1 MHDCRIFL
9 LLFLLERDTRP
20 SSELFIPS
28 KRPRTEI
35 LCHVLS
41 SFAPDPPNLQI
52 RTEQNASTERYGN
65 GDQSYIRIHYS
76 PSLLYVHIIII
87 VMKRKKRLITSLRKF
102 FLQNII
108 SNSITKY
115 V

>member
-1 MHDCRIFL
+1 MHDCRILL

-35 LCHVLS
+35 LCRVLS
-41 SFAPDPPNLQI
+41 SFAPAPPNLQI
-52 RTEQNASTERYGN
+52 RTEQNESTERYEN

-76 PSLLYVHIIII
+76 SSLLYVHSIII
-87 VMKRKKRLITSLRKF
+87 MKRKKRLITSLRKF
-102 FLQNII
+102 HLQNII